1 MKRLEKCFQDEEEEG
16 EIRDLGATADR
27 FRHGQVLP
35 ADYDIATQS
44 DDEMGDE
51 GEEEGDWSRL
61 ESQSLTFALHLSV
74 SVAFVFTTFH
84 S

>member
-61 ESQSLTFALHLSV
+61 ESQSLTFALH
-74 SVAFVFTTFH
+74 
-84 S
+84 